1 MIHTQFGDEVELIG
15 YDPSKQMV
23 DVKHKDG
30 SVEQVRVFSLKA
42 DEGIAEIMK
51 TAGSLRR

>member
-15 YDPSKQMV
+15 YDLSKQMV

-30 SVEQVRVFSLKA
+30 SVEQVPVFSLKA
-42 DEGIAEIMK
+42 DGGIAEIMK